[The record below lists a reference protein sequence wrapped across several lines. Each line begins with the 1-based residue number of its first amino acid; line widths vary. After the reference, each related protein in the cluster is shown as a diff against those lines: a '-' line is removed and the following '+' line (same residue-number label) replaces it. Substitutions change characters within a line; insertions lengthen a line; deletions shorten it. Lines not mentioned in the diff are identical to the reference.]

1 MPDLPA
7 APARALIAWFRA
19 DGGAL
24 AALVLLAAASIS
36 VNSEARTERSARPPV
51 HTCRSALGRCRA
63 GSMVECILMLDY
75 LPYYC
80 LPLPLLTFT
89 LAYVGL
95 CSLLS
100 KLIQC

>member
-7 APARALIAWFRA
+7 VPARALIAWFRA

-51 HTCRSALGRCRA
+51 HTCRSALGRARLKLLLLLVNSRRA
-63 GSMVECILMLDY
+63 WSC
-75 LPYYC
+75 
-80 LPLPLLTFT
+80 
-89 LAYVGL
+89 
-95 CSLLS
+95 
-100 KLIQC
+100 